1 MMVCERTEE
10 DGARKLLVSART
22 PGAGRRAFGGVP
34 GACRLRGQ
42 ESEVDGMDLLG
53 EMLA

>member
-1 MMVCERTEE
+1 MMVCERTAR
-10 DGARKLLVSART
+10 GALLVSART
-22 PGAGRRAFGGVP
+22 PGVGRRAFGGGP

-53 EMLA
+53 ELLA